1 MTKEPTLQ
9 TEIQFFQKNKPEYL
23 KLYKDQYV
31 LIKGDKF
38 NGAYTTDAE
47 AYKSG
52 LEEFGNQPFLIKQV
66 LEDDTNVSY
75 PALTVGA
82 INITP

>member
-1 MTKEPTLQ
+1 MVEFYL
-9 TEIQFFQKNKPEYL
+9 IFAL
-23 KLYKDQYV
+23 KLSRLLGPPYYKDQYV
-31 LIKGDKF
+31 LNKGDKF

-66 LEDDTNVSY
+66 LEDDANVSY